1 MFLFKA
7 GCTDPGF
14 IPRARPDE
22 AHYNQ
27 TLGETGK
34 EIILVINNNSYY
46 LCSFCI
52 VYLLLLLFVLVLTY
66 LSYKV
71 HVLLSF
77 FTKPFSYSAYMT
89 WCNYLVA
96 SFVCM

>member
-34 EIILVINNNSYY
+34 EII
-46 LCSFCI
+46 I
-52 VYLLLLLFVLVLTY
+52 VFIFTLFTLFTYWSRRASAWAARAMYFGCHSVCLSSRELL
-66 LSYKV
+66 
-71 HVLLSF
+71 
-77 FTKPFSYSAYMT
+77 
-89 WCNYLVA
+89 
-96 SFVCM
+96 

>member
-34 EIILVINNNSYY
+34 EIIIIFIFTLFTLFTYCYY
-46 LCSFCI
+46 C
-52 VYLLLLLFVLVLTY
+52 LF
-66 LSYKV
+66 
-71 HVLLSF
+71 
-77 FTKPFSYSAYMT
+77 
-89 WCNYLVA
+89 
-96 SFVCM
+96 

>member
-46 LCSFCI
+46 LYSFCI

-66 LSYKV
+66 LSCKV

-77 FTKPFSYSAYMT
+77 
-89 WCNYLVA
+89 
-96 SFVCM
+96 